1 MMTPVVS
8 CSWDVH
14 TIIVTNCT
22 CMINNG
28 QLNTICFIV
37 LTPSL
42 ILQFVCVD
50 ERAKKLFKRTYILI
64 KITKKIFLYVYI
76 GKIWRGLFLVIYIMS
91 LITLTIF
98 PVMMYEGCLKFAYT

>member
-1 MMTPVVS
+1 MTPVVS
-8 CSWDVH
+8 CCWDVH

-64 KITKKIFLYVYI
+64 KNNKEIILVCLYWENLEGAIFSHFHYEFNHSNDFSSHDV
-76 GKIWRGLFLVIYIMS
+76 RGLS
-91 LITLTIF
+91 
-98 PVMMYEGCLKFAYT
+98 